1 MIRATLKHLVTPLGL
16 LALLLAIWCV
26 GMFGRGYWTPD
37 EPREADIAWRMSW
50 QADRAVPLLAG
61 EAFCEKPP
69 LTYWVAA
76 VPMRLFGAAAWSA
89 RLPNLLYALITA
101 LGVGL
106 LARGS
111 CGRLA
116 GVAAAAAV
124 STFLLSYQ
132 VAIWL
137 ATDAPLLAA
146 ESIALLGAYRGWYAS
161 DTRTRLRGYL
171 LMHAALGVGFLCK
184 SAAAWMAPCLAILA
198 LMVAEKRWRE
208 LLRWELYVGLL
219 LQAAMILTWIWF
231 VYAGPD
237 GVAHLKVFFWNNLVG
252 RFTHVD
258 APNELQYAAAHR
270 NTPGKYLIE
279 LPLYLAPWTLLVLA
293 ALRQAWRKRNTG
305 SDDYRAVRFALA
317 ASLPPLLL
325 LSMAATAR
333 NIYFAPALPGVALL
347 LGWWVH
353 ELSRHEP
360 DRWDVGAL
368 RATALL
374 LLLAVILCAAASGLI
389 AADAWA
395 RLNSHALLVAISALG
410 LMLAAWFA
418 MRAWAAARNRLG
430 RALWSLLLAY
440 CALLVGPASQ
450 AYRQVNAWQDL
461 PSVARAIG
469 RDATG
474 KPLILFAAD
483 ETTRA
488 MIDMY
493 ARTHVALI
501 EGPIDARAL
510 LRLRSAVAA
519 APQSLVLVQVPG
531 RAAGLVQRLGA
542 KPEDTESV
550 SAWAELAQ
558 LRLLRS
564 YSLPNGRRYALLELQ
579 PKSAAL
585 SGDAPTSEQLMVE
598 RVILDDLP
606 RPRKILRH
614 RVLL

>member
-1 MIRATLKHLVTPLGL
+1 MVRSLQHPLTPAGL
-16 LALLLAIWCV
+16 LVLLLAIWCV

-37 EPREADIAWRMSW
+37 EPREADLAWRMSW

-106 LARGS
+106 LARDS
-111 CGRLA
+111 AGRLA
-116 GVAAAAAV
+116 GLVGAAAV

-132 VAIWL
+132 VAIWF

-146 ESIALLGAYRGWYAS
+146 ESIALLGVYRGFYAS
-161 DTRTRLRGYL
+161 DTRARVRGYL
-171 LMHAALGVGFLCK
+171 LMHAALGLGFLCK
-184 SAAAWMAPCLAILA
+184 SAAAWMVPCLAFLT
-198 LMVAEKRWRE
+198 LVVWEKRWRE
-208 LLRWELYVGLL
+208 PLRWELYAGLL

-231 VYAGPD
+231 VYVGAD

-252 RFTHVD
+252 RFTHVA
-258 APNELQYAAAHR
+258 APSELQYAAAHR
-270 NTPGKYLIE
+270 NSPGKYLIE
-279 LPLYLAPWTLLVLA
+279 MPLYLLPWTLLVLA
-293 ALRQAWRKRNTG
+293 ALRQAWLRRG
-305 SDDYRAVRFALA
+305 SGRDEYRPVRCALA

-347 LGWWVH
+347 LAWWVR
-353 ELSRHEP
+353 ELSRQEP
-360 DRWDVGAL
+360 DRWNVRAL

-374 LLLAVILCAAASGLI
+374 LLAGVFLCAAASALI
-389 AADAWA
+389 AAGAWA
-395 RLNSHALLVAISALG
+395 RMNSHALYVAISAGG
-410 LMLAAWFA
+410 LALAAWFA
-418 MRAWAAARNRLG
+418 ARAWVAARNQLT
-430 RALWSLLLAY
+430 RALSSLLLAY

-450 AYRQVNAWQDL
+450 AYREVNAWQDL
-461 PSVARAIG
+461 PSIARAIE
-469 RDATG
+469 RDAAG

-493 ARTHVALI
+493 ARTRVELI
-501 EGPIDARAL
+501 AGPVDAPAT

-519 APQSLVLVQVPG
+519 APQSLVVVQLPA
-531 RAAGLVQRLGA
+531 RAGGLAQLLGA
-542 KPEDTESV
+542 KPRDAETVPD
-550 SAWAELAQ
+550 WAEAAR
-558 LRLLRS
+558 LRPFKN
-564 YSLPNGRRYALLELQ
+564 YSLPNGRRYALLQ
-579 PKSAAL
+579 S
-585 SGDAPTSEQLMVE
+585 SGDPPPAEQLTIE
-598 RVILDDLP
+598 RVVFDDLP
-606 RPRKILRH
+606 RP
-614 RVLL
+614 

>member
-1 MIRATLKHLVTPLGL
+1 MVRATLKHLFTPLGL
-16 LALLLAIWCV
+16 MSLSLLAIWCV

-37 EPREADIAWRMSW
+37 EPREADIAWRMSG

-76 VPMRLFGAAAWSA
+76 IPIRLFGAAAWSA

-111 CGRLA
+111 AGRCA
-116 GVAAAAAV
+116 GLAAAAAV

-146 ESIALLGAYRGWYAS
+146 ESIALLGAYQGFYAS
-161 DTRTRLRGYL
+161 GTRARLRGYL
-171 LMHAALGVGFLCK
+171 LMHAALGFGFLCK
-184 SAAAWMAPCLAILA
+184 SAAAWMVPPLAILA
-198 LMVAEKRWRE
+198 LVVAEKRWRE

-231 VYAGPD
+231 VYVGPD

-252 RFTHVD
+252 RFAHVD

-270 NTPGKYLIE
+270 NSPGKYLIE

-293 ALRQAWRKRNTG
+293 ALRQAWRKRNG
-305 SDDYRAVRFALA
+305 DMGDYRAVRFALA

-347 LGWWVH
+347 LGWWVR
-353 ELSRHEP
+353 ELSRYGP

-368 RATALL
+368 RATSVL

-395 RLNSHALLVAISALG
+395 RMNSHALFVAISALG
-410 LMLAAWFA
+410 LALAAWFA
-418 MRAWAAARNRLG
+418 VRAWVAARNQFR

-440 CALLVGPASQ
+440 CTLLVGPASQ
-450 AYRQVNAWQDL
+450 AYRQVNAWLDL
-461 PSVARAIG
+461 PSVARAIE

-493 ARTHVALI
+493 ARTRVALI
-501 EGPIDARAL
+501 EGPIDARST

-519 APQSLVLVQVPG
+519 APQSLVVVQLPG
-531 RAAGLVQRLGA
+531 RGGGLAQRLA
-542 KPEDTESV
+542 QKPGDTQPV
-550 SAWAELAQ
+550 PDWAEFAR
-558 LRLLRS
+558 LRLLKS

-579 PKSAAL
+579 PQSAAL
-585 SGDAPTSEQLMVE
+585 SGDPAASEQLMVE
-598 RVILDDLP
+598 RVIFDDLP
-606 RPRKILRH
+606 RP
-614 RVLL
+614 